1 MSIEKTGP
9 LKYKFQDDVC
19 IELMLRFFEHSNAK
33 FLIEPPNGE
42 DGRLQ
47 FSDSMAN
54 TCFEIQVKGSADNA
68 DLKAITHCL
77 AHFDTRKSDQTLL
90 SRLMENPK
98 LVVILVM
105 TGRCNDTT
113 VKLTKTDNWQG
124 EIHPAAHLTLKDTE
138 NIRQAFAKA
147 VTINDKSSKLT
158 KARAAHCIAYAKS
171 LKKVELQATLRRLI
185 VIDNVTEQKVTEQ
198 CRTHLVKRHRIAL
211 DKVDSVVA
219 LLEAQIHEARSDDQ
233 DVFQR
238 LRNIIEQQAPAA
250 VKPPNYVLR
259 GDENC
264 WIDVLTK
271 DGVLLLSGSPRVGK
285 SDTARWIA
293 AHFEQFGY
301 RIEVFR
307 ETADAERFL
316 LDSNTWP
323 KLALLDDPL
332 GGIQAK
338 LEFRAEYTRLM
349 DLVARLSSHRK
360 LIVAQPKEILLM
372 ATNKT
377 ALTDISIHGIRWR
390 DLGQLSAD
398 FLAQLWLQ
406 MTKHRGLSSEQI
418 ATIKRALREGELSLE
433 PGCIKHLINH
443 WDKLSST
450 DNIEQIIRLAREDA
464 HSLGT
469 ALAGQG
475 FENLLTLLAINTSPQ
490 EAIES
495 IELAFIE
502 APGDI
507 ELPGKLADGPAWTGI
522 ILGGDNDQTFERP
535 QYDPSYT
542 LPDDVDEQIEH
553 IERRGMLAVSEQDDK
568 LTTNFTHPFYRASAQ
583 NVLANATRR
592 QKTKILTAIERGLFC
607 LSPITSR
614 ATARNL
620 HWLFEI
626 LEPDPNRSKLLVEL
640 AISGLHSYFPTTR
653 DLCFKFLIVN
663 RARFIDEQA
672 NQLPKWIDPIKSV
685 ELSSLQWINGFAW
698 IPMNQSLGADS
709 LHRMFGCSKNEV
721 SNELIIIDSNNSVNL
736 TPEQASLLLLYYKN
750 QTDKITLQA
759 FARLLS
765 FDEGIIRGKAVK
777 YWISMQR
784 TGDTEELTRVFNDDH
799 PAVAFGLLQGAQKG
813 WHDFSEQRQNTV
825 LQGLKNM
832 ASQVHHALAMIDELI
847 VFERHEN
854 PPWVIFETIFPMVIE
869 VLPANALFNSA
880 RFFNVIYDASEHL
893 SAVTM
898 VKLCDVWTEWLKR
911 LLAAAANEGYDEWV
925 LSIADILIYVTK
937 EQPQLRSGRIQTLL
951 SFNYTSALVVFIKDL
966 VSQWEYLTADERE
979 QLISLVSGNR
989 TDVIWLQGAAITR
1002 DRLPAE
1008 LVDAIVPNQDLVNKT
1023 GAELLN
1029 ILSPPQLEA
1038 AIKCY
1043 TGIPGLFWFLSTQ
1056 AKGET
1061 RWQPVLELIARDP
1074 VHPLFGIAWQ
1084 QIAYGGNSER
1094 VTRIIR
1100 TVEPAN
1106 IYAVF
1111 EQLLKIKLNC
1121 NGNFMPQAWTALF
1134 ERATDNDCGIAMF
1147 KKIVEFSPAIL
1158 ERANEVLEWFEK
1170 PYQSA
1175 FFAVIKSDVQV
1186 IILGRKIDDN
1196 INSLNKELI
1205 IDVCDAF
1212 EKLFDQTPPKLLGSC
1227 RFVTDLL
1234 NKHKIEAPKLL
1245 RQIKTQEDII
1255 KKQKQHILDS
1265 QKLFNE
1271 SPTNWIGKM

>member
-33 FLIEPPNGE
+33 FLVEPPNGE

-47 FSDSMAN
+47 FGDSMAN

-77 AHFDTRKSDQTLL
+77 AHFGRGKSDQTLL
-90 SRLMENPK
+90 RRLMENPK

-147 VTINDKSSKLT
+147 VIVNDKSSKLT
-158 KARAAHCIAYAKS
+158 KARSAHCIAYAKS
-171 LKKVELQATLRRLI
+171 LKKIELQATLRRLI
-185 VIDNVTEQKVTEQ
+185 VIDNVTAQKVIEQ
-198 CRTHLVKRHRIAL
+198 CNTHLVKRHRIAL
-211 DKVDSVVA
+211 DKVDSVLA
-219 LLEAQIHEARSDDQ
+219 LLEAQISEARSDGQ
-233 DVFQR
+233 DVFLR
-238 LRNIIEQQAPAA
+238 IRNILEQQAPAA
-250 VKPPNYVLR
+250 VKPPDYVLR

-264 WIDVLTK
+264 WIDALTK

-349 DLVARLSSHRK
+349 DLVARLPSHRK

-390 DLGQLSAD
+390 DLGILSAD

-406 MTKHRGLSSEQI
+406 MTKHRGLSSENISVVSQ
-418 ATIKRALREGELSLE
+418 ALREGKLTLE
-433 PGCIKHLINH
+433 PGCLKHLINH

-469 ALAGQG
+469 ALAGKG

-495 IELAFIE
+495 TELAFIGD
-502 APGDI
+502 PGNI
-507 ELPGKLADGPAWTGI
+507 PLPGKLA
-522 ILGGDNDQTFERP
+522 GGHKWIGVGTSFAQDESFKPP
-535 QYDPSYT
+535 QYNTTYS
-542 LPDDVDEQIEH
+542 LPHNVDEQIEQ
-553 IERRGMLAVSEQDDK
+553 IERRGMLNVSEQDDQ

-592 QKTKILTAIERGLFC
+592 QKTTVLTAVERGLFC
-607 LSPITSR
+607 LSPVTSR

-626 LEPDPNRSKLLVEL
+626 FESDYRRSKLLVEL
-640 AISGLHSYFPTTR
+640 AISGLDSYFPATR
-653 DLCFKFLIVN
+653 DLCFRFLIVN

-672 NQLPKWIDPIKSV
+672 EQLPKWIDPIKNV
-685 ELSSLQWINGFAW
+685 ELSSLQWIDGNAW
-698 IPMNQSLGADS
+698 IPMNQSLGVDY
-709 LHRMFGCSKNEV
+709 LQRVFGCNKDEV
-721 SNELIIIDSNNSVNL
+721 SSELVIIDSNNSVNL
-736 TPEQASLLLLYYKN
+736 TPEQASLLLLYYKY
-750 QTDKITLQA
+750 QADKITLQA

-765 FDEGIIRGKAVK
+765 FDEGIIRGKAAK
-777 YWISMQR
+777 YWISIPR
-784 TGDTEELTRVFNDDH
+784 TGDAEELLRVFNDEH
-799 PAVAFGLLQGAQKG
+799 PAVAFGLLQGAQIG

-825 LQGLKNM
+825 LQGLKKM

-847 VFERHEN
+847 VFERQKN

-880 RFFNVIYDASEHL
+880 RFFNVINDASEHL
-893 SAVTM
+893 STVTM
-898 VKLCDVWTEWLKR
+898 VKLCDVWMEWLKR
-911 LLAAAANEGYDEWV
+911 LLAAEKGYDEWV
-925 LSIADILIYVTK
+925 LSVANILIYVTR

-951 SFNYTSALVVFIKDL
+951 SFNYTSALVVFTKDL
-966 VSQWEYLTADERE
+966 VSQWKYLTADERQ

-1002 DRLPAE
+1002 DKLPAE
-1008 LVDAIVPNQDLVNKT
+1008 LVDAILPNQDLVNKS
-1023 GAELLN
+1023 GFELLD

-1043 TGIPGLFWFLSTQ
+1043 TGIPGLFWFLSTH
-1056 AKGET
+1056 AKGEA

-1074 VHPLFGIAWQ
+1074 KHPLFAIAWE
-1084 QIAYGGNSER
+1084 QIAYGGHSQQ
-1094 VTRIIR
+1094 VTRMIR
-1100 TVEPAN
+1100 TVEPAD
-1106 IYAVF
+1106 IYSVF
-1111 EQLLKIKLNC
+1111 EQLLKIKLHC
-1121 NGNFMPQAWTALF
+1121 NGDFMPEAWTAMF
-1134 ERATDNDCGIAMF
+1134 EVATDNDCRKAMF
-1147 KKIVEFSPAIL
+1147 KKMVEFSPAIL
-1158 ERANEVLEWFEK
+1158 AKISEVIEWLEK

-1175 FFAVIKSDVQV
+1175 FLKVLESDAQI
-1186 IILGRKIDDN
+1186 IILGRQIEDN
-1196 INSLNKELI
+1196 IDILDQELS
-1205 IDVCDAF
+1205 DYVCDVF
-1212 EKLFDQTPPKLLGSC
+1212 IKLFDKAPPKLIGSC
-1227 RFVTDLL
+1227 RFMIDLL
-1234 NKHKIEAPKLL
+1234 NKYKVKAPELLEQIEI
-1245 RQIKTQEDII
+1245 RENII

-1271 SPTNWIGKM
+1271 SPTNWVGMM